1 VRIPD
6 SKIAP
11 EVTRFIHDT
20 ESDLLFHH
28 SIRVYFWGVTSLAP
42 RDLTNPMFA
51 SEIVVATNAPFQAAS

>member
-1 VRIPD
+1 MRIPD

-28 SIRVYFWGVTSLAP
+28 SIRVYFWGA
-42 RDLTNPMFA
+42 LTGSGMGLTFDP
-51 SEIVVATNAPFQAAS
+51 ELL